1 LSIFDRFKKS
11 SGKQTGVSGK
21 TNDSTPPAD
30 KLGNADGASP
40 FSMNGPNSALDPLR
54 DEEPEPNGPAS
65 GLPSGNLNS
74 SPLPK
79 KKRSLVGGT
88 FGAIGAVGKGIVRP
102 FTGPRPL
109 QKRPLFWLG
118 LTTGIGALALGGLW
132 VFVDQSVSKF
142 SMKEPLS
149 FARPGTM
156 TIKGNDGTKLLQL
169 GSDTSETLKLWQ
181 FPDKLKQA
189 FIAIEDRRFYEHD
202 GVDYKGVTRAMVS
215 NITTRGLAEGA
226 SSITQQV
233 ARMVY
238 LDNDK
243 NFWRKLKEVRLAQKI
258 EKELGKDQILERYLN
273 LVYLGEGTYGVADAA
288 WVYFGKTIDKLTL
301 PQMAML
307 AALPP
312 APNKYSPFV
321 NEKFAK
327 DRRNLVLLRM
337 QEAGFITAAEM
348 AEAKTAPLGLKKTEH
363 KQKFQQARYF
373 TKYIEQELA
382 TGKYIS
388 PEDLKSGG
396 LIVETT
402 LNPQWQ
408 TVAEDVIKSTVRNNS
423 GSFGQAAMVSIEPRS
438 GAIRTMVGG
447 KEFSEKNQF
456 NRVTQAMRQPGSTFK
471 PILYTTAI
479 AGGISPNKSYVDAPL
494 DVDGYKP
501 KNAGKGFKGS
511 ISMRGALTNS
521 INIVA
526 IKILIDTGFQ
536 PVMDL
541 ASKMGIESELK
552 PYYSLALGGLEVN
565 LLELTNA
572 YSTFA
577 SMGMHEKVHGIQ
589 RILDRKGNVLYEN
602 KLDPQRV
609 LQSNNVAIAISLMR
623 GVVTEGTGVNAQL
636 ADRPVAGKTGTTDKE
651 RDLWFMG
658 YIPQLVTGVWLG
670 NDNNR
675 PTGNASST
683 AAYAW
688 HRFMA
693 EAVKGMP
700 VQQFPTPDYA
710 KQKAEIKL
718 DPVRPGYMKTLAAPK
733 EDDPKGKE
741 AGDSSSNS
749 SSQDRPSRRRARVES
764 SSGSSSSNSEDRPSR
779 RRARVESSGDS
790 SSGSSEDRPSRR
802 RARSEESSGGGEAQP
817 RRRARSENSGGSEAQ
832 PRSRS
837 RSESGGSAAPRRRS
851 SASEDEG

>member
-21 TNDSTPPAD
+21 TNDSTPPTD
-30 KLGNADGASP
+30 QLGNADAASP
-40 FSMNGPNSALDPLR
+40 FTMNGPNSALDPLG
-54 DEEPEPNGPAS
+54 DGEPEPNGPAS
-65 GLPSGNLNS
+65 GLPSGDFNS
-74 SPLPK
+74 PPRPK
-79 KKRSLVGGT
+79 KKKSLVGGT

-102 FTGPRPL
+102 FRGPRPL

-118 LTTGIGALALGGLW
+118 LTTGIGAVALGGFW

-181 FPDKLKQA
+181 FPEKLKQA

-215 NITTRGLAEGA
+215 NITSGGLAEGA

-243 NFWRKLKEVRLAQKI
+243 NFWRKLKELRLAQKI

-288 WVYFGKTIDKLTL
+288 WVYFGKTIDKLSL

-321 NEKFAK
+321 NEPFAK

-388 PEDLKSGG
+388 REDLKSGG

-577 SMGMHEKVHGIQ
+577 SMGMHENVHGIQ

-718 DPVRPGYMKTLAAPK
+718 DPVRPGYIRTLAAPK

-741 AGDSSSNS
+741 SGDSSGNS
-749 SSQDRPSRRRARVES
+749 SSQERPSHRRARVES
-764 SSGSSSSNSEDRPSR
+764 SSNSSSEERPSR
-779 RRARVESSGDS
+779 RRSRSED
-790 SSGSSEDRPSRR
+790 SSGSSSGEERSNRR
-802 RARSEESSGGGEAQP
+802 RARSESGGSEAQP
-817 RRRARSENSGGSEAQ
+817 RRRDRSESGGSEAR